1 MKDVM
6 KKIDW
11 KPVWVVWGLLLLA
24 GMSKAQEV
32 QWASKVLQVSSEYS
46 NDMYSS
52 KQVLGPPNA
61 LPQGGDNPFAWSPRR
76 QTGMQS
82 ITVGFDKPI
91 QVAQIIIGECYNPG
105 AVWKVYAIDPA
116 GTQYLI
122 NEYTPKPIRE
132 DSRLLRITMDK
143 TVYKVASVKVEMN
156 CDKVP
161 GFNSID
167 AIGISD
173 SPNPIKIDVNV
184 AKSINPNINTERLTE
199 KINSPYDEINPVIS
213 PDGKRLYF
221 GRKFHPENL
230 GGKADPEDIWYSD
243 WDDKRGE
250 WAQAK
255 NAGSVLNNKNANFL
269 CAMTPDGNSMLMILG
284 NVNNTKGKIAQLDN
298 GVSIA
303 TKTSEGF
310 TKPQPLTIEGYQN
323 ESSKASF
330 YLSNSRKVLLL
341 AIETPE
347 GLGGLDLFVS
357 FRKDDGT
364 YSSPVNMGKNINTP
378 SDELAPFL
386 AADEKTLFF
395 SSNGRSGYG
404 MEDIYMT
411 KRLDDSWLKWST
423 PENLGPGINS
433 PQSDIFFNLPPNG
446 DYAYYSS
453 SGKEAKGQ
461 LDIFRLRI
469 PDMFKPTPV
478 LVISGKVL
486 DKTTGKPVPAKILY
500 ENLSK
505 NKELGSIEADPKTG
519 EYKIVVPVGSNYGY
533 LAASEGYISVHQSI
547 DASRIDEGQDIKQ
560 DLYLIPVA
568 KDKQIALNNIFFDPN
583 KAAIK
588 QESIP
593 ELKRLVKL
601 LKEKP
606 SMMIEIGG
614 HTDTKA
620 SNDYSMTLSQN
631 RAKAVVDFLIKNG
644 INPNRLK
651 IKAQGKS
658 QPVIANTDR
667 PDGSALNRRV
677 DIRIISY

>member
-1 MKDVM
+1 MNKM
-6 KKIDW
+6 DW
-11 KPVWVVWGLLLLA
+11 KPVWVVWGLLLIA
-24 GMSKAQEV
+24 GVSKAQEV

-76 QTGMQS
+76 QTGVQS

-91 QVAQIIIGECYNPG
+91 QVSQIIIGECYNPG
-105 AVWKVYAIDPA
+105 AVWKVYAIDPS

-122 NEYTPKPIRE
+122 NEYSPKPIRE

-143 TVYKVASVKVEMN
+143 TVYKVASVKVELN

-167 AIGISD
+167 VIGISE

-184 AKSINPNINTERLTE
+184 AKSINPNIKTERLTE

-230 GGKADPEDIWYSD
+230 GGKADPEDIWYSE

-255 NAGSVLNNKNANFL
+255 NAGNALNNKNSNFL
-269 CAMTPDGNSMLMILG
+269 CSVTPDGNSMLLIVG
-284 NVNNTKGKIAQLDN
+284 NVGNTKGKKAPLDN
-298 GVSIA
+298 GVSIV
-303 TKTSEGF
+303 TKTSDGF
-310 TKPQPLTIEGYQN
+310 SKPLPLNIDGYQN

-330 YLSNSRKVLLL
+330 YLSNNRKVLLL

-347 GLGGLDLFVS
+347 GFGGLDLFVS
-357 FRKDDGT
+357 LRKEDGS
-364 YSSPVNMGKNINTP
+364 YSSPVNIGKNINTP
-378 SDELAPFL
+378 SDEVAPFL
-386 AADEKTLFF
+386 AADDKTLFF
-395 SSNGRSGYG
+395 SSNGRSGFG
-404 MEDIYMT
+404 MEDIYIT
-411 KRLDDSWLKWST
+411 KRLDDSWLKWSN
-423 PENLGPGINS
+423 PENLGPNINS

-469 PDMFKPTPV
+469 PEIFKPTPV

-505 NKELGSIEADPKTG
+505 NKELGSIEADPRTG
-519 EYKIVVPVGSNYGY
+519 EYKIMVPVGSNYGY

-547 DASRIDEGQDIKQ
+547 DASRIEEGQVIKQ

-583 KAAIK
+583 KSVIK
-588 QESIP
+588 QESVP
-593 ELKRLVKL
+593 ELKRLAKL

-606 SMMIEIGG
+606 NMMIEIGG

-620 SNDYSMTLSQN
+620 SDDYSMKLSQN
-631 RAKAVVDFLIKNG
+631 RAKAVVDFLVKNG
-644 INPNRLK
+644 INANRLK

-658 QPVIANTDR
+658 QPIMANTDR
-667 PDGSALNRRV
+667 SDGSALNRRV